1 MINYSDS
8 ILKITD
14 HIFNNSDDGIYP
26 IIFVYH
32 LLDFNNE
39 LWMNNI
45 VINNRIY
52 RWLTNLNINYVEAG
66 LINHLL
72 MNHE

>member
-39 LWMNNI
+39 L
-45 VINNRIY
+45 
-52 RWLTNLNINYVEAG
+52 
-66 LINHLL
+66 
-72 MNHE
+72 